1 MKKNI
6 FYSFVIAIAS
16 FAFMACSS
24 NDDDGN
30 KQIKLPEKA
39 QPSTDFTLGSFDN
52 EQYADDAIKMDVTSW
67 GNGTAQEFKSI
78 ELFADGHFLI
88 TKNNAGNKPKFS
100 RMAHVLPTST
110 DR

>member
-52 EQYADDAIKMDVTSW
+52 EQY
-67 GNGTAQEFKSI
+67 
-78 ELFADGHFLI
+78 
-88 TKNNAGNKPKFS
+88 
-100 RMAHVLPTST
+100 R
-110 DR
+110 

>member
-30 KQIKLPEKA
+30 KQIKLPGMT

-52 EQYADDAIKMDVTSW
+52 EQ
-67 GNGTAQEFKSI
+67 
-78 ELFADGHFLI
+78 
-88 TKNNAGNKPKFS
+88 
-100 RMAHVLPTST
+100 
-110 DR
+110 